1 MEVGQLTSK
10 RLEKKKHILT
20 CQVVT
25 KFKFFKK
32 VNILY
37 INIPCPFKVAGLKS
51 FLTLVFSSP
60 NKLLCVS
67 SFLEVLGVGL
77 LSGSLKTFDSIRLTF
92 DWVDDDC
99 AAGPK
104 ILLPPPPGGL
114 STLKNKVNCMKKD
127 YYIINQF

>member
-1 MEVGQLTSK
+1 MKIFYYGGRTTSK
-10 RLEKKKHILT
+10 ILEKKKLNSYLNLPGGYKIKIFL
-20 CQVVT
+20 
-25 KFKFFKK
+25 KGKY
-32 VNILY
+32 ILY

-67 SFLEVLGVGL
+67 SFLEVLGVGP

-92 DWVDDDC
+92 DWVDDDG

-114 STLKNKVNCMKKD
+114 STLKNKVNCMK
-127 YYIINQF
+127 